1 MVASD
6 LTGSVIIVDST
17 VVVVVVVGRSAA
29 GKIVETTS

>member
-17 VVVVVVVGRSAA
+17 VVVVVVGRTAA